1 MPEHSGQAVVV
12 GIDGAESAS
21 RVVRWAAAEARH
33 RHAELRLVHAIDDE
47 ELRYPRSLPLHEDLA
62 EKARMRGHRLLRH
75 AREVAREADP
85 SIEVVAIL
93 RHERPAQALL
103 AASED
108 AALLV
113 LGAEQI
119 RPLGRALV
127 GSVAIAVATH
137 ARCPV
142 AVVRPHVAEDEAP
155 AEGPVVVG
163 VDGSRASEAALALAF
178 QEASWRG
185 APLVALH
192 CWDDAFLS
200 ALFAEARWTL
210 DTRDI
215 EEREGEVLA
224 ERLAGWQ
231 ETHPDVPVERVVTR
245 GRASDELL
253 GYADRARLLIV
264 GSRGRGGVAGM
275 LLGSTGQ
282 RVLSAALCP
291 VIVARAREDGKR

>member
-1 MPEHSGQAVVV
+1 MPEYSNGAVVV
-12 GIDGAESAS
+12 GLDGSDATA
-21 RVVRWAAAEARH
+21 RTVRWAAAEARR
-33 RHAELRLVHAIDDE
+33 RHAELRLVHAIDEE
-47 ELRYPRSLPLHEDLA
+47 ELKFPRTLPLGDGLV
-62 EKARMRGHRLLRH
+62 EKARTRGHRLLRH
-75 AREVAREADP
+75 ARDIVREAEP
-85 SIEVVAIL
+85 SVKITAVL
-93 RHERPAQALL
+93 GHDRPAPALL

-113 LGAEQI
+113 LGTEQI
-119 RPLGRALV
+119 HALGRLLV
-127 GSVAIAVATH
+127 GSVSIAVTTH

-142 AVVRPHVAEDEAP
+142 AVVRPHIAEGEAP
-155 AEGPVVVG
+155 EEGPVVVG

-178 QEASWRG
+178 EEASWHG

-192 CWDDAFLS
+192 CWDDTFLA
-200 ALFAEARWTL
+200 ALFAESRTTL
-210 DTRDI
+210 DTTDF

-231 ETHPDVPVERVVTR
+231 EKYPEVQVERVLTR

-253 GYADRARLLIV
+253 AYADRARLLIV

-275 LLGSTGQ
+275 LLGSTSQ

-291 VIVARAREDGKR
+291 VIVARSQGDGKR